1 MLYDSND
8 KKSGKPRILI
18 YSTEENL
25 NLMTNYNNWYTDDTF
40 SSVPSIFYQLYT
52 IYGIQYSNV
61 LPFLFALLSNKTKET
76 YVRLIEII
84 LNLKLE
90 LKPTTFMLDFELS
103 TKSAIKKC
111 SQIHH
116 YMDVFCSLFASS
128 METCLRLW
136 ISY

>member
-1 MLYDSND
+1 
-8 KKSGKPRILI
+8 
-18 YSTEENL
+18 
-25 NLMTNYNNWYTDDTF
+25 MTNYNNWYTDDTF

-103 TKSAIKKC
+103 TKSAIKK
-111 SQIHH
+111 
-116 YMDVFCSLFASS
+116 VFPNTSLHGCFLFIIRKFYGN
-128 METCLRLW
+128 MFK
-136 ISY
+136 IVD